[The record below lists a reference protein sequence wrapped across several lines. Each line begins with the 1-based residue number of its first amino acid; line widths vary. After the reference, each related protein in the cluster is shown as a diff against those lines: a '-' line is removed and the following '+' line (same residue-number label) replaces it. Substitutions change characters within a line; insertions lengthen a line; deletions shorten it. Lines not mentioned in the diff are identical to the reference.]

1 MKLSKRSRFRQLEL
15 AFIAKKTVQKISLQ
29 RGFFWLD
36 LEVFSQE
43 LNGRS
48 SPLSALERWS
58 FAQPAAGAVG
68 EEGLPGV
75 AAAVGSGEELAGEGA
90 GAHPSAAVVR
100 LQKEP
105 ADAL

>member
-1 MKLSKRSRFRQLEL
+1 MVQKLSPLR
-15 AFIAKKTVQKISLQ
+15 V
-29 RGFFWLD
+29 FFWLD
-36 LEVFSQE
+36 FEVFSQE

-75 AAAVGSGEELAGEGA
+75 AAAVGQQYSVVNAFVDRLEL
-90 GAHPSAAVVR
+90 
-100 LQKEP
+100 LQK
-105 ADAL
+105 DQSGSMVALFYLK